1 MHAFS
6 RTVLPAYYLSPNM
19 KTNSS
24 NTLLYTS
31 NSFNL
36 RWRNISAI
44 YRFLV
49 LRSVI
54 FLFPIAGPSLPGLA
68 WPPACLSAGR
78 PAHLSS
84 QPADCQHSQAALN
97 HKNTEISTIQ
107 NSLLCRTAAV
117 CLPHTTTKKILW
129 KPCMWFFFWNDMEII
144 WWNDN
149 KKRWLFVKWKH
160 EHCKLCICEE
170 FNGAKFK
177 SPIKPY
183 YISCKKQAQF
193 KEKNLQNVEY
203 WRPILIVKKLLCNDF
218 AVSMRHKKSS
228 NRISFFY
235 QISFFQCQDQS
246 GIFGQSLAVF

>member
-1 MHAFS
+1 MFL
-6 RTVLPAYYLSPNM
+6 TC
-19 KTNSS
+19 
-24 NTLLYTS
+24 
-31 NSFNL
+31 

-129 KPCMWFFFWNDMEII
+129 KPCMWFFFLKWHGNNLMKWQQKNGYLWNENMNIA
-144 WWNDN
+144 NFASVRNSMVPNLNLLSSLTTLAVKN
-149 KKRWLFVKWKH
+149 KHNL
-160 EHCKLCICEE
+160 
-170 FNGAKFK
+170 
-177 SPIKPY
+177 
-183 YISCKKQAQF
+183 KK
-193 KEKNLQNVEY
+193 KNLQNVEY